1 MRDSAF
7 LDVDRYGVLRV
18 PLGMWLGLIVLARHW
33 VLLIVVGASAR
44 RESRSVLLLGE
55 GGIPWLAMAMEVPAL
70 VLMVLAFRRTP
81 EALSLT
87 RSLWRLGPWF
97 AATTAA
103 LNTAWTVHLLLQNSH
118 WRPWPELAL
127 ASMLLLDFAIV
138 AAFFTAPYYRQL
150 FREFP
155 EPPAADQAKAKA
167 V

>member
-44 RESRSVLLLGE
+44 RESRSVLLLGDD
-55 GGIPWLAMAMEVPAL
+55 GVPWLAMVMEVPAL
-70 VLMVLAFRRTP
+70 VLMLLAFRRTP

-87 RSLWRLGPWF
+87 RRLWRLGPWF
-97 AATTAA
+97 AAATAA
-103 LNTAWTVHLLLQNSH
+103 LNAAWTVQLLLQNSH

-150 FREFP
+150 FSEFP
-155 EPPAADQAKAKA
+155 EPPAPDQAKAQSR
-167 V
+167 